1 MASFSKTITSPT
13 RTRINRHTP
22 GQNSFSPV
30 DIGITGGPQSNA
42 GAAAGTVNLGNTFG
56 SLRKNGP
63 RFDELAQTAIAN
75 RAAERATVTGVEG
88 QVAAAGVQ
96 AYGQV
101 KSDQIIAE
109 AQKDAAKA
117 QARGSM
123 MGSAFGAIGSIGGA
137 LIGLSDESTKHTV
150 ERIEDALATLR
161 DLKPVTFYYKDDYS
175 MYAERMHY
183 GFIAQDYA
191 KVMPDATYYDEELS
205 KMCIDT
211 SELIGLLVRSVQQLE
226 TRIARME
233 ASNALAGVK

>member
-1 MASFSKTITSPT
+1 MASFSRSQASF
-13 RTRINRHTP
+13 TP
-22 GQNSFSPV
+22 PE
-30 DIGITGGPQSNA
+30 ITGGPPSNA
-42 GAAAGTVNLGNTFG
+42 GQAAGVVNLGNTFG

-63 RFDELAQTAIAN
+63 RFDELAATAIAN
-75 RAAERATVTGVEG
+75 RAQERATVTAVEG
-88 QVAAAGVQ
+88 QVAAQGVQ
-96 AYGQV
+96 AFGAT
-101 KSDQIIAE
+101 KSAQIQA
-109 AQKDAAKA
+109 DAAKEAA
-117 QARGSM
+117 QAQAKGSM

-161 DLKPVTFYYKDDYS
+161 DLKPVTFYYKEEFS
-175 MYAERMHY
+175 MLPERMHY

-226 TRIARME
+226 TRVARME
-233 ASNALAGVK
+233 AANALAGVK

>member
-1 MASFSKTITSPT
+1 MASFSRS
-13 RTRINRHTP
+13 
-22 GQNSFSPV
+22 QASFSPQP
-30 DIGITGGPQSNA
+30 IQLTGGPPSNA
-42 GAAAGTVNLGNTFG
+42 GQAAGVVNLGNTFG

-63 RFDELAQTAIAN
+63 RFDELAATAIAN
-75 RAAERATVTGVEG
+75 RAQERATVTQVEG

-96 AYGQV
+96 AYGQT
-101 KSDQIIAE
+101 KAAKITAE
-109 AQKDAAKA
+109 AQKEAAQA

-161 DLKPVTFYYKDDYS
+161 DLKPVTFYYKEEYS
-175 MYAERMHY
+175 MSPERMHY

-211 SELIGLLVRSVQQLE
+211 SELISLLVRSVQQLE
-226 TRIARME
+226 TRVARME
-233 ASNALAGVK
+233 ASHALAGVK

>member
-1 MASFSKTITSPT
+1 MPASFRPSRVEFKPEA
-13 RTRINRHTP
+13 P
-22 GQNSFSPV
+22 E
-30 DIGITGGPQSNA
+30 ITGGPTSSA
-42 GAAAGTVNLGNTFG
+42 GQAAGVVNVANSFG

-63 RFDELAQTAIAN
+63 RFDELAATAIAN
-75 RAAERATVTGVEG
+75 RAQERATVIGVEG
-88 QVAAAGVQ
+88 QVAAQGVQ

-101 KSDQIIAE
+101 KSDEIIAE
-109 AQKDAAKA
+109 AQKDAAQS

-150 ERIEDALATLR
+150 ERIDDALATLR
-161 DLKPVTFYYKDDYS
+161 NLKPVSFYYKEEFS
-175 MYAERMHY
+175 MLPERMHY

-191 KVMPDATYYDEELS
+191 KVMPDATYYDEELG

-211 SELIGLLVRSVQQLE
+211 GELIGLLVRSVQQLE
-226 TRIARME
+226 TRVTRME